1 MMRPCDACGTPYEA
15 KRRTSRYCSTRCRT
29 RASRAGGV
37 DAKVIELQTQAPD
50 DSGPLESSTRATLTD
65 AGKVDHPLGVALLTL
80 ARRLDQP
87 GADSISSISAGMKQF
102 EAMLATLTR
111 GQASTSAQALQD
123 ELAARRARHA

>member
-1 MMRPCDACGTPYEA
+1 MAERTCPCGATFSA
-15 KRRTSRYCSTRCRT
+15 SSHRARFCSDRCRK
-29 RASRAGGV
+29 RESRRGV

-50 DSGPLESSTRATLTD
+50 DSGPLESSTRTTLTD